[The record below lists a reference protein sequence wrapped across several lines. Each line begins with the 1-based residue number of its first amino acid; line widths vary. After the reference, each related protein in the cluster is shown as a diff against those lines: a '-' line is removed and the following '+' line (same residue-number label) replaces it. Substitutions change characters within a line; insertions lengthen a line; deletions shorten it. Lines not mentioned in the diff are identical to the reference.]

1 MAKWEALVW
10 KNRDNFE
17 VARNVL
23 RDSSSGRQADLSQAL
38 VDCFAGKASAT
49 LHSRVG
55 PLLRYVHFMSR
66 EHSDPFPLDE
76 GKLYMFMD
84 RYCRTAAATFARS
97 FLETLNFSKYVLGL
111 DVPAAGISQRV
122 QGVAKACYLDKRKL
136 VQKPPLLVSHVQA
149 LEDIVLGVSKA
160 KFSDYDRVCA
170 GFFCFAVY
178 ARARYSDAQASASL
192 QLDVLESE
200 SSYGFLEA
208 SVTRSKTSYSL
219 ERKTRYLPVIAPV
232 LGVRSDAWGIVWHEL
247 LLKLG
252 VTLREGWPL
261 LPIPM
266 QGGGFQQAPV
276 SPEHAG
282 RLLREL
288 LRRELGDAES
298 ISALGT
304 HSLKRFRPDAT
315 RSGYFVSEKLA
326 RGREPQDELDSS
338 SCGSDDEEAP
348 DYAEDELASDALAR
362 VKLLAGSSAL
372 GCVDKTRLHVFIADA
387 LMSICDVTYTRQVKK
402 LNGVAI
408 KGDTEPSEALV
419 DFCVSIYEGN
429 TLRFIPWEKC
439 TSRLAEIQGDAKKD
453 TRFTLDAQGKS
464 LKLEAKPQ
472 DLQCAVDSEIHV
484 MQALQRRALAC
495 DQANLIDYTIL
506 EEWHQRLMRARL
518 QDVPPGYVRPSFKQ
532 LLRADQRLFAELQ
545 DRSRTGIQS
554 DADGRPLDKLLPHVM
569 DLTEVTM
576 LMQPLPAPSASST
589 DVFEKPWV
597 GTGKERLSPYGKVKD
612 GKGKGKTKGKR
623 TGVLPKALVGCY
635 SCTASGEN
643 ICYDFNING
652 CSRAVKNNRCE
663 RGIHI
668 CARCRQTGHNAAN
681 CPKKE

>member
-1 MAKWEALVW
+1 MLLMLEGWLGSGELDCSAVAMAASYSDSEAVFKRRVETSGLS
-10 KNRDNFE
+10 DE
-17 VARNVL
+17 DVANLLSGLKTLKLAFV
-23 RDSSSGRQADLSQAL
+23 SSYTPGQADE
-38 VDCFAGKASAT
+38 
-49 LHSRVG
+49 G
-55 PLLRYVHFMSR
+55 PLL
-66 EHSDPFPLDE
+66 
-76 GKLYMFMD
+76 
-84 RYCRTAAATFARS
+84 AA
-97 FLETLNFSKYVLGL
+97 FSKV
-111 DVPAAGISQRV
+111 V
-122 QGVAKACYLDKRKL
+122 KRDTENDL
-136 VQKPPLLVSHVQA
+136 A
-149 LEDIVLGVSKA
+149 
-160 KFSDYDRVCA
+160 
-170 GFFCFAVY
+170 
-178 ARARYSDAQASASL
+178 AQASFRALFHTAYAIVTTELRQAVEKS
-192 QLDVLESE
+192 DE
-200 SSYGFLEA
+200 
-208 SVTRSKTSYSL
+208 SVTRTLSAP
-219 ERKTRYLPVIAPV
+219 ER
-232 LGVRSDAWGIVWHEL
+232 
-247 LLKLG
+247 
-252 VTLREGWPL
+252 
-261 LPIPM
+261 
-266 QGGGFQQAPV
+266 
-276 SPEHAG
+276 
-282 RLLREL
+282 
-288 LRRELGDAES
+288 
-298 ISALGT
+298 
-304 HSLKRFRPDAT
+304 
-315 RSGYFVSEKLA
+315 
-326 RGREPQDELDSS
+326 
-338 SCGSDDEEAP
+338 EE
-348 DYAEDELASDALAR
+348 R
-362 VKLLAGSSAL
+362 
-372 GCVDKTRLHVFIADA
+372 
-387 LMSICDVTYTRQVKK
+387 YTRQVKK

-576 LMQPLPAPSASST
+576 LMQPLPAPRASST
-589 DVFEKPWV
+589 DVYEKPWV

-623 TGVLPKALVGCY
+623 TVVLPKALVGCY